1 MSVLGASHAQVSRPS
16 QRERAFHVRDVLA
29 SLVSDAASRLITLSL
44 LGAAA
49 VELVTLRLGLRSAVH
64 IPGLTP
70 LDGAVGAGAEVGR
83 FAFSLATVLVLLL
96 LVLFAARAVCV
107 VDAVRAVCVV
117 HGAALIDLAAAAGI
131 SAMLVGAAGATAGV
145 TGDLTLGVFSLVG
158 LGLLLPRAAFAVG
171 RAGAAAIVAMTAGFA
186 LALMVVLLPLGEGL
200 ALGGAI
206 GSPLLPGPARPSRRA
221 LALAT
226 LAGLGT
232 LGLLLGDP
240 AVAKNLSLWTF
251 GLAGYFPVVVYAA
264 AASGLSYTALVAY
277 EAGRL
282 PVAAG
287 VGLLTIGGIGLH
299 STYQTA
305 GLAYEDP
312 RESP

>member
-83 FAFSLATVLVLLL
+83 FAFSFATVLVLLL
-96 LVLFAARAVCV
+96 LVLFAARAVCAVRAVCV

-171 RAGAAAIVAMTAGFA
+171 RAGAAALVAMTAGFA
-186 LALMVVLLPLGEGL
+186 LALMVVLLPLAGSGAPPALLPLGEGL

-232 LGLLLGDP
+232 PG
-240 AVAKNLSLWTF
+240 V
-251 GLAGYFPVVVYAA
+251 
-264 AASGLSYTALVAY
+264 ASGRPGGGEEPEPLDVWP
-277 EAGRL
+277 GRVL
-282 PVAAG
+282 PRRGLRRRRVGPELHG
-287 VGLLTIGGIGLH
+287 VGGV
-299 STYQTA
+299 
-305 GLAYEDP
+305 
-312 RESP
+312 